1 MQNPIMSS
9 VLEPSSIAAAVEK
22 SERPAH
28 RATTHYRTI
37 WISDTHLGTK
47 GCQAEKLARFLKKNS
62 CDQLYLVGDIIDGW
76 RMRKGGYWPQ
86 SHTNVIRRILT
97 LAKRGTRVTYVIG
110 NHDEFLR
117 RYDEE
122 SFGNI
127 ALTNEAI
134 HQTADGRELLV
145 IHGDQFDTVVRC
157 HKWVAHLGDVAY
169 ETLLVVNRWYNQLR
183 RLLGYEYWSL
193 SAFLKHKVKRAVSY
207 ITDYEEILAH
217 ECRRRGLQG
226 VVCGHIHHPEM
237 RTIDEIEYLNCGDWV
252 ESCSALVE
260 LEDGQIQLID
270 WQSIERSSKAWR
282 KAG

>member
-1 MQNPIMSS
+1 MQTPTI
-9 VLEPSSIAAAVEK
+9 PSAK
-22 SERPAH
+22 PA
-28 RATTHYRTI
+28 THYRTI
-37 WISDTHLGTK
+37 WISDLHLGTK

-62 CDQLYLVGDIIDGW
+62 CDRLYLVGDIIDGW

-97 LAKRGTRVTYVIG
+97 LAKRGTEVIYVIG

-117 RYDEE
+117 RYDEA

-134 HQTADGRELLV
+134 HQTADGRRLLV

-157 HKWVAHLGDVAY
+157 HRWVAHLGDIAY

-183 RLLGYEYWSL
+183 RLLGYDYWSL
-193 SAFLKHKVKRAVSY
+193 SSFLKHKVKRAVSY
-207 ITDYEEILAH
+207 ISDYEEVLAH

-237 RTIDEIEYLNCGDWV
+237 RHIGEIEYLNCGDWV

-260 LEDGQIQLID
+260 RQDGQIELID
-270 WQSIERSSKAWR
+270 WQAIERSTKAWR

>member
-9 VLEPSSIAAAVEK
+9 LVDASSLAENAEPSEPST
-22 SERPAH
+22 H
-28 RATTHYRTI
+28 RAATHYRTI

-169 ETLLVVNRWYNQLR
+169 ESLLVVNRWYNQLR

-217 ECRRRGLQG
+217 ECRRRGLHG

-260 LEDGQIQLID
+260 LDDGQIQLID